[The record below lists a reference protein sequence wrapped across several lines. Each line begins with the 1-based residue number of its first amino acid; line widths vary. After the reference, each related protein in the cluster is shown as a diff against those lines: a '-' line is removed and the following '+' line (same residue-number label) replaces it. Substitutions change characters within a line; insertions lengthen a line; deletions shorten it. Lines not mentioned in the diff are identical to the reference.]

1 MPLPKSK
8 ALRYAAYL
16 FTFYLLLFT
25 FNSCI
30 PPGKLPQRCAD
41 QFPCRDSL
49 ILRDRWVHDTITF
62 PDYQFEYIDTT
73 HCPPNLVDTLLI
85 IKERIRTV
93 PGPVVAITVPCQDSI
108 IYRRDTALE
117 TLLKEQLSAGD
128 ATIRSLQRKADR
140 LSAWRWVACALLV
153 GWILLFWVSRR
164 KKA

>member
-1 MPLPKSK
+1 MP
-8 ALRYAAYL
+8 R
-16 FTFYLLLFT
+16 TFLSFNLLLFHFHLPPRAPRAPLLHPAGQT
-25 FNSCI
+25 PTALRRSI
-30 PPGKLPQRCAD
+30 PLPRQPHTAR
-41 QFPCRDSL
+41 PLGTRHHYVS
-49 ILRDRWVHDTITF
+49 RT
-62 PDYQFEYIDTT
+62 YQFEYIDTT

>member
-8 ALRYAAYL
+8 AL
-16 FTFYLLLFT
+16 FYLLLFT
-25 FNSCI
+25 LNACI

-41 QFPCRDSL
+41 QFPCRDSA
-49 ILRDRWVHDTITF
+49 IVRERIITETISY
-62 PDYQFEYIDTT
+62 PDVVYEFIDTT
-73 HCPPNLVDTLLI
+73 VCPPNLPDSVII
-85 IKERIRTV
+85 IKERVKTI
-93 PGPVVAITVPCQDSI
+93 PGKTISIKVPCQDSI

-128 ATIRSLQRKADR
+128 ATIRILQRKADR